1 MPLLNQVKKGRKKEI
16 LDLFCYN
23 CRGMVREE
31 RLVEFENALQNIKWD
46 IVGLSVIRR
55 KKEELI
61 RRKNGNYFYYY
72 GETKG
77 QKGVWFYV
85 DGKVWSRVREIKPV
99 NERICVPKMEYNK
112 QANRILSSSVA
123 LCRDLGEF

>member
-16 LDLFCYN
+16 LDLFYYN

-46 IVGLSVIRR
+46 IVGLSVIRK